1 MHRERPSFKRICMG
15 AFVWIPWTGPRQGQV
30 AMLAIQASL
39 ISRSL
44 VPNRG
49 AHRHGNRIG
58 NSGGMCHFTSIRRGG
73 HWSPARRRAPAPFAF
88 VPPSEDGEDIEGG
101 DDGTDA
107 DGVYRVNLK
116 DLEGASRRSLLVS
129 FTCNA
134 CGGRSERLV
143 NPLAWAKGMV
153 IVQCEQCKAWHKIAD
168 SQGMVEEYR
177 FDNSDDE

>member
-1 MHRERPSFKRICMG
+1 
-15 AFVWIPWTGPRQGQV
+15 
-30 AMLAIQASL
+30 MLAIQASS
-39 ISRSL
+39 ISQSL
-44 VPNRG
+44 VLYGRVS
-49 AHRHGNRIG
+49 RHGNRIG
-58 NSGGMCHFTSIRRGG
+58 NSRGVPHLTSFRAG
-73 HWSPARRRAPAPFAF
+73 HWSPARRRERGPLASI
-88 VPPSEDGEDIEGG
+88 PPSKKGGDGEA
-101 DDGTDA
+101 GTDA

>member
-1 MHRERPSFKRICMG
+1 
-15 AFVWIPWTGPRQGQV
+15 
-30 AMLAIQASL
+30 MLAIQASS
-39 ISRSL
+39 IPRS
-44 VPNRG
+44 VFSNRV
-49 AHRHGNRIG
+49 AFTCLHGNRTVNRRG
-58 NSGGMCHFTSIRRGG
+58 NGHLTSFGHGG
-73 HWSPARRRAPAPFAF
+73 HWSPARRRAPFASASPGEDF
-88 VPPSEDGEDIEGG
+88 EDGA
-101 DDGTDA
+101 DD

-143 NPLAWAKGMV
+143 NPLAWEKGMV